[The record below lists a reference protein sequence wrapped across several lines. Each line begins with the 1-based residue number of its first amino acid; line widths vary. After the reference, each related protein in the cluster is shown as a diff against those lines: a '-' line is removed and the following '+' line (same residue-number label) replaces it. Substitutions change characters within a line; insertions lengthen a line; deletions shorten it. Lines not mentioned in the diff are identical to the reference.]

1 MPRCVYMVDP
11 PSAAPLPRPCTCPLL
26 VHCPFRESQFSG
38 QHPTLVFIC
47 RYFFLVFFLSAWLRN
62 ENFIFVTVLC
72 VCVSVC
78 VLVIFRYVPCAVFSH
93 YSYDPCT
100 AAQTTCQLLVFGL
113 ALATFAYCLHLQHIT
128 KVDSACTFT
137 LHIYICMYRIYT
149 IHIIYSSIYALSLAC
164 VSPICLACFLFALS
178 VWQISCKHFVEKMIN
193 YNRISITISI
203 IKESFEV
210 PLYLSIAAARNESL
224 IICSTH
230 CK

>member
-1 MPRCVYMVDP
+1 MR
-11 PSAAPLPRPCTCPLL
+11 
-26 VHCPFRESQFSG
+26 
-38 QHPTLVFIC
+38 
-47 RYFFLVFFLSAWLRN
+47 
-62 ENFIFVTVLC
+62 
-72 VCVSVC
+72 VSVC
-78 VLVIFRYVPCAVFSH
+78 VCMCLY
-93 YSYDPCT
+93 YSVMSLALCFLIT
-100 AAQTTCQLLVFGL
+100 HTTRAPQHKQLASYLCVFGL

-149 IHIIYSSIYALSLAC
+149 IHIIYSSIYALSFAC

-178 VWQISCKHFVEKMIN
+178 VWQISCKHFVQKMIN
-193 YNRISITISI
+193 YSRISITISI

-210 PLYLSIAAARNESL
+210 PLYLSIAAARNEPL